1 MHSRFVKTD
10 AIVLNSTQFG
20 EGHKIVK
27 LFTDSRGKIEA
38 SAFGA
43 RKTKSRFGSKLEPFT
58 IINLLL
64 YRKNEESIFT
74 IRDADVRYQCVSI
87 RSDFSK
93 YIIASSL
100 IEPVIKFVE
109 RSQTDLKLYHLL
121 SDSLKALDRL
131 VPEKGEY
138 LLSMYDTK
146 FLSIQ
151 GYSPDINTC
160 IKCGSVLVDRKSYSD
175 YNNGFPLCNICKTN
189 SSTFVNEGAY
199 RFFKWAKVHT
209 IENAK
214 KVKMKDSTL
223 VNVREIIEHLY
234 LFTFHSTPKS
244 WKQLKECF
252 P

>member
-1 MHSRFVKTD
+1 VNSRFLKTG

-27 LFTDSRGKIEA
+27 LFTDNCGKIEA

-58 IINLLL
+58 ILNLLL
-64 YRKNEESIFT
+64 YRKNEESLFT
-74 IRDADVRYQCVSI
+74 IKDADVRYHCVSI
-87 RSDFSK
+87 RSNFSK

-100 IEPVIKFVE
+100 IETVIKFVE
-109 RSQTDLKLYHLL
+109 RAQADLNLYHLL
-121 SDSLKALDRL
+121 LDSLKALDRL

-138 LLSMYDTK
+138 LLSMYDIK

-151 GYSPDINTC
+151 GYSPDLNAC
-160 IKCGSVLVDRKSYSD
+160 IKCGLELEDSKGYSD
-175 YNNGFPLCNICKTN
+175 YNNGFPLCNTCKTN

-199 RFFKWAKVHT
+199 EFFKWAKVHS

-214 KVKMKDSTL
+214 KLKMKDSTL

-234 LFTFHSTPKS
+234 LYTFHSTPKS
-244 WKQLKECF
+244 WKQLRECF